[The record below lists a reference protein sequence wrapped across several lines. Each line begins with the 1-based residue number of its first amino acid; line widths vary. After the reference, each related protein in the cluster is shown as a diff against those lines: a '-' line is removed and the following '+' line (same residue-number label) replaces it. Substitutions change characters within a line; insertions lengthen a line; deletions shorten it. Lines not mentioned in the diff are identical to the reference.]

1 MDATG
6 GWQVVD
12 VEKLVGGKHRR
23 LVCVYGKQV
32 SK

>member
-12 VEKLVGGKHRR
+12 VGR
-23 LVCVYGKQV
+23 LAGDVPGD
-32 SK
+32 

>member
-1 MDATG
+1 MDAAS

-12 VEKLVGGKHRR
+12 VGMVVGYKHRR
-23 LVCVYGKQV
+23 LVHVYGKQV